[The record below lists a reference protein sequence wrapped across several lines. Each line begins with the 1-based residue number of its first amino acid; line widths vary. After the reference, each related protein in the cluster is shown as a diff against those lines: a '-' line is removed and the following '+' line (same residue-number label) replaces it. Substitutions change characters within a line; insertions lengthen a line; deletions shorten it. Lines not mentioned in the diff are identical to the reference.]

1 MAISSVLVGSLQ
13 QGGGLDWHAEVFP
26 RRLINW
32 DDDPIEELFT
42 VPGDKPFIAF
52 ATVHVFSGGHPE
64 HLLGMESEELVGY
77 GPAARTSCAAPDT
90 GTHYTGLIGLSSETT
105 NRALRATPFP
115 AYDAPDLSC
124 QVSIWWA
131 ELPEGGGGINGYR

>member
-1 MAISSVLVGSLQ
+1 MAITSVLVGSLQ

-26 RRLINW
+26 KRLLKW
-32 DDDPIEELFT
+32 DGDSTEELFT

-64 HLLGMESEELVGY
+64 HLLDMATEEQVGY
-77 GPAARTSCAAPDT
+77 GDAARTACAAPDT
-90 GTHYTGLIGLSSETT
+90 GMHYTGLIGLSSEAT
-105 NRALRATPFP
+105 NRALRVTPRP
-115 AYDAPDLSC
+115 GYDAPDLSY

-131 ELPEGGGGINGYR
+131 ELPDWPGGGVND

>member
-1 MAISSVLVGSLQ
+1 MAISSVLIGSLQ

-26 RRLINW
+26 KRLLKW
-32 DDDPIEELFT
+32 DGDPTEETFT

-64 HLLGMESEELVGY
+64 HLLDMVTEERVDY
-77 GPAARTSCAAPDT
+77 VHAARTACAAPDT
-90 GTHYTGLIGLSSETT
+90 GMHYTGLIGLSSEAT
-105 NRALRATPFP
+105 NRALRVNPLAG
-115 AYDAPDLSC
+115 YKAPDWSY

-131 ELPEGGGGINGYR
+131 ELPDWPGGVND

>member
-26 RRLINW
+26 RRLIKR
-32 DDDPIEELFT
+32 DGDPIEELFT

-52 ATVHVFSGGHPE
+52 ATVHVFSGSHPE
-64 HLLGMESEELVGY
+64 HELDMVTEEQAGY

-90 GTHYTGLIGLSSETT
+90 GMHYTGLIGLSSEVT
-105 NRALRATPFP
+105 NRSLRARPLP
-115 AYDAPDLSC
+115 GYKAPDWSY
-124 QVSIWWA
+124 QISIWWA
-131 ELPEGGGGINGYR
+131 ELPDDLGGMIYQ

>member
-26 RRLINW
+26 RRLIKW
-32 DDDPIEELFT
+32 DGVPTEESFT

-64 HLLGMESEELVGY
+64 HALDMETEEEVNY
-77 GPAARTSCAAPDT
+77 RAAARTSCAAPDT
-90 GTHYTGLIGLSSETT
+90 GMHYTGLIGLSSEVT
-105 NRALRATPFP
+105 NRSLRARPQP
-115 AYDAPDLSC
+115 GYDAPDWSC
-124 QVSIWWA
+124 QISIWWA
-131 ELPEGGGGINGYR
+131 ELPDDLGG

>member
-26 RRLINW
+26 RRLLKWNGT
-32 DDDPIEELFT
+32 PTEELFT

-52 ATVHVFSGGHPE
+52 ASVHVFSGGHPE
-64 HLLGMESEELVGY
+64 HAFYLETEEKSVY
-77 GPAARTSCAAPDT
+77 GAAASTLCAAPDT
-90 GTHYTGLIGLSSETT
+90 GMHYTGLVGLRPEVT
-105 NRALRATPFP
+105 NRAIRATPTP
-115 AYDAPDLSC
+115 GYEAPDLSY

-131 ELPEGGGGINGYR
+131 ELPEEPGS